1 MVRGSRVST
10 ALLDEYLPAWDVR
23 KRHTTTVRASVAA
36 TWEALLGLD
45 LGRSRIVRVL
55 FALRGLPASAMTWQ
69 GLERLRFIRL
79 AEEPPR
85 ELLLGIVGRF
95 WTPTGHLQRLTP
107 EEFAA
112 FDRPR
117 FAKAVWNF
125 HIEERGDGL
134 LELST
139 ETRVRCTSGGALFRL
154 YWFFVG
160 PFSGWVRR
168 EMLRL
173 IKREA
178 EKRVQPSAVSA

>member
-1 MVRGSRVST
+1 
-10 ALLDEYLPAWDVR
+10 VR
-23 KRHTTTVRASVAA
+23 KRHATVARASVPA
-36 TWEALLGLD
+36 TWEALLALD
-45 LGRSRIVRVL
+45 LSRSRIVRAL

-95 WTPTGHLQRLTP
+95 WTPSGHLQRLTP

-125 HIEERGDGL
+125 RVEERGDGL
-134 LELST
+134 VELST
-139 ETRVRCTSGGALFRL
+139 ETRVRCTSGGALFGL

-173 IKREA
+173 IKEEA
-178 EKRVQPSAVSA
+178 EEGVQRSPASA